1 MNPTTARGMLPYARG
16 MQGMEV
22 MSKAA
27 FVTIGQTPRADLVP
41 EIREWLG
48 AGVDIEE
55 FGALDG
61 LDRQAISRLA
71 PQVGDHRLVT
81 RLADGSEA
89 VVAKGP
95 IHERLQTIFDDLTGR
110 EFCCTVLLC
119 TGHFK
124 PFRTH
129 GLFLEAQSIVDQSAT
144 AIAAHARRIGLMLPL
159 GEQIEEFH
167 FHPIGGQT
175 VKASYASPYTP
186 GRLECAAHE
195 LADTD
200 LILMHCIGYT
210 ESMRRTVRAASGR
223 PVLLARRLV
232 AAAVAQLV

>member
-1 MNPTTARGMLPYARG
+1 
-16 MQGMEV
+16 

-27 FVTIGQTPRADLVP
+27 FVTIGQTPRDDLVP
-41 EIREWLG
+41 EMRGWLG
-48 AGVDIEE
+48 ASIDVEE

-61 LDRQAISRLA
+61 VDRQAISRMV
-71 PQVGDHRLVT
+71 PQAGEHRLVT
-81 RLADGSEA
+81 RLSDGSVA
-89 VVAKGP
+89 VVAKRLVR
-95 IHERLQTIFDDLTGR
+95 ERLQTIFDGLASR

-119 TGHFK
+119 TGHFE

-129 GLFLEAQSIVDQSAT
+129 GLFLEAQSIVDLSVA
-144 AIAAHARRIGLMLPL
+144 AIAAHARRIGMMLPL

-167 FHPIGGQT
+167 FRPLAGQT
-175 VKASYASPYTP
+175 LKASHASPYSP
-186 GRLECAAHE
+186 GRLERAAEE

-200 LILMHCIGYT
+200 LIVMHCIGYT
-210 ESMRRTVRAASGR
+210 ESMRRTVRTVSRR